1 MRKAILDLIS
11 ENPRLTNSQIAVVL
25 NISEDDVA
33 KEITAL
39 ENEGVIGG
47 YRTVIDWSLVPDV
60 SKVTALIELR
70 VSPRRDTG
78 FDAIAAEIL
87 SLPEVESMHLMS
99 GTYDFAVYVTG
110 RSFEDIAR
118 FVARRLSTIDSVLS
132 TTTHFVLKRY
142 KDNGAFLGTTVVDE
156 REGDL
161 L

>member
-1 MRKAILDLIS
+1 MRRAILDLIS
-11 ENPRLTNSQIAVVL
+11 ENPRLTNNQIAVIL

-33 KEITAL
+33 KEISAL
-39 ENEGVIGG
+39 ENEGIIGG

-78 FDAIAAEIL
+78 FDAIASEIL

-142 KDNGAFLGTTVVDE
+142 KDNGVFLGTNVVDE

>member
-1 MRKAILDLIS
+1 
-11 ENPRLTNSQIAVVL
+11 
-25 NISEDDVA
+25 
-33 KEITAL
+33 
-39 ENEGVIGG
+39 
-47 YRTVIDWSLVPDV
+47 
-60 SKVTALIELR
+60 
-70 VSPRRDTG
+70 
-78 FDAIAAEIL
+78 
-87 SLPEVESMHLMS
+87 MS

>member
-1 MRKAILDLIS
+1 MRRAILDLIS
-11 ENPRLTNSQIAVVL
+11 ENPRLTNSQIAVIL
-25 NISEDDVA
+25 NISEDEVA
-33 KEITAL
+33 KEISAL
-39 ENEGVIGG
+39 ENEGIIGG
-47 YRTVIDWSLVPDV
+47 YRTVIDWSLVPEV

-142 KDNGAFLGTTVVDE
+142 KDNGVFLGTNEVDE